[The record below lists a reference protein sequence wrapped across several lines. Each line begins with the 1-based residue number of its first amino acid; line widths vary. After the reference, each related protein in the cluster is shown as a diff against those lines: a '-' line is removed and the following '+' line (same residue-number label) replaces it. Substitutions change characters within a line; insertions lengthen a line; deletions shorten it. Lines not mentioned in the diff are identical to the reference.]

1 MTCLFCFQSLT
12 SAILSFLSATDD
24 FPSHENQPDDP
35 TKVGCSAFSLWKTH
49 SVETSLSESTQKPHP
64 SRDFS
69 LLYVRVPNQLF
80 CFRIRQDKH
89 RFHPF
94 SRKKQNPQEEIPFLP
109 PLSDETD
116 RSRFLL
122 RPVVAYFYLFK
133 RRWLFFSHPLMLSY
147 QTFFTPPLRDDSDS
161 QIFLGMFF

>member
-1 MTCLFCFQSLT
+1 MTCPFCFQSLT
-12 SAILSFLSATDD
+12 SAALSFLSAMDD

-94 SRKKQNPQEEIPFLP
+94 SRKSKTHRKRSPFCLHCRTKQ
-109 PLSDETD
+109 TV
-116 RSRFLL
+116 
-122 RPVVAYFYLFK
+122 PVFCYGRL
-133 RRWLFFSHPLMLSY
+133 WLIFTCSNDVGSFSATH
-147 QTFFTPPLRDDSDS
+147 
-161 QIFLGMFF
+161 